1 MKKLGMAGLLLAVSV
16 LLSQALAYPTLNSF
30 LTVWHIPG
38 GGNLNDAYSGG
49 LITNLGATGAQTM
62 NLPRAISGLHITV
75 SLAVAQDV
83 DLNPE
88 NEDQILVLTN
98 EAGDAIT
105 SNSTIGDTVELVALD
120 DAKWLPIRTVGTWTN
135 ANP

>member
-1 MKKLGMAGLLLAVSV
+1 MKRLGIAGLLLSVSV

-30 LTVWHIPG
+30 LTLWLLPG
-38 GGNLNDAYSGG
+38 GGNLNDAYSGA
-49 LITNLGATGAQTM
+49 LITNLGATGAQTL

-83 DLNPE
+83 NINPD
-88 NEDQILVLTN
+88 NFDQILVLTN
-98 EAGDAIT
+98 EAGDEIT
-105 SNSTIGDTVELVALD
+105 SNATIGDTVELVAID
-120 DAKWLPIRTVGTWTN
+120 DSKWLPIRTVGTWSN